1 VLKFIK
7 QLFEKPKSTTV
18 NVETAP
24 LSADQLDAVAK
35 VKKEVRPAQLLVGS
49 CQSVGMQ
56 RNHNEDTL
64 ITLSAVVADDMTDLR
79 LAFLLWRMEWAV
91 TNMGMWPA
99 ARLRGPM
106 AEYLISKLYSS
117 LAGVKPEAQGESLQE
132 IMEAGVNE
140 ANQAVIR
147 KAPGGGTT
155 LTTALVIGEQ
165 VTIAH
170 VGDSRAYFLFT
181 DGRVQALTQDH
192 SLVRR
197 LVQLKQIT
205 EEEALVHPQRNVL
218 NRAIGQN
225 ETLPPGH
232 QQLFASSPRVF
243 NDLLGRVVGC
253 GERNEISRIVLN
265 APSLTSACQSLIDA
279 ANDAGGPDNITV
291 FWCSIC
297 CK

>member
-1 VLKFIK
+1 MLKFIK

-64 ITLSAVVADDMTDLR
+64 ITLSAVVADDMTDLPFGVFIV
-79 LAFLLWRMEWAV
+79 ADG
-91 TNMGMWPA
+91 MGGHQYGEVASGTA
-99 ARLRGPM
+99 ARAM

-218 NRAIGQN
+218 YRAIGQN
-225 ETLPPGH
+225 EPFRPDINSYLLPHPGY
-232 QQLFASSPRVF
+232 LMICS
-243 NDLLGRVVGC
+243 DGLWGVVN
-253 GERNEISRIVLN
+253 ENEISRIVLN

-279 ANDAGGPDNITV
+279 ANDAGGPDNITAV
-291 FWCSIC
+291 LVQYLL
-297 CK
+297 

>member
-1 VLKFIK
+1 MLKFIK

-35 VKKEVRPAQLLVGS
+35 IKKVIRPAQLLVGS

-64 ITLSAVVADDMTDLR
+64 ITLSAVVADDMTDLPFGVFIV
-79 LAFLLWRMEWAV
+79 ADG
-91 TNMGMWPA
+91 MGGHQYGEVASGTA
-99 ARLRGPM
+99 ARAM
-106 AEYLISKLYSS
+106 AEYLITKLYSS
-117 LAGVKPEAQGESLQE
+117 LAGLRPEAQGESLQE

-170 VGDSRAYFLFT
+170 VGDSRAYFLFN
-181 DGRVQALTQDH
+181 DGRVQTLTQDH

-218 NRAIGQN
+218 YRAIGQN
-225 ETLPPGH
+225 EPFRPDINSYLLPHPGY
-232 QQLFASSPRVF
+232 LMICS
-243 NDLLGRVVGC
+243 DGLWGVVN
-253 GERNEISRIVLN
+253 ENEISRIVLN

-291 FWCSIC
+291 VLVQYLL
-297 CK
+297 

>member
-1 VLKFIK
+1 MLKFIK

-35 VKKEVRPAQLLVGS
+35 VKKEIRPAQLLVGS

-64 ITLSAVVADDMTDLR
+64 ITLSAVVADDMTDLPFGVFIV
-79 LAFLLWRMEWAV
+79 ADG
-91 TNMGMWPA
+91 MGGHQYGEVASGTA
-99 ARLRGPM
+99 ARAM
-106 AEYLISKLYSS
+106 AEYLITKLYSS
-117 LAGVKPEAQGESLQE
+117 LAGLRPEAQGESLQE

-218 NRAIGQN
+218 YRAIGQN
-225 ETLPPGH
+225 EPFRPDINSYLLPHPGY
-232 QQLFASSPRVF
+232 LMICS
-243 NDLLGRVVGC
+243 DGLWGVVN
-253 GERNEISRIVLN
+253 ENEISRIVLN

-291 FWCSIC
+291 VLVQYLL
-297 CK
+297 

>member
-1 VLKFIK
+1 M
-7 QLFEKPKSTTV
+7 
-18 NVETAP
+18 
-24 LSADQLDAVAK
+24 SADQLDAVAK

-64 ITLSAVVADDMTDLR
+64 ITLSAVVADDMTDLPFGVFIV
-79 LAFLLWRMEWAV
+79 ADG
-91 TNMGMWPA
+91 MGGHQYGEVASGTA
-99 ARLRGPM
+99 ARAM

-218 NRAIGQN
+218 YRAIGQN
-225 ETLPPGH
+225 EPFRPDINSYLLPHPGY
-232 QQLFASSPRVF
+232 LMICS
-243 NDLLGRVVGC
+243 DGLWGVVN
-253 GERNEISRIVLN
+253 ENEISRIVLN

-279 ANDAGGPDNITV
+279 ANDAGGPDNITAV
-291 FWCSIC
+291 LVQYLL
-297 CK
+297 

>member
-1 VLKFIK
+1 MLKFIK

-35 VKKEVRPAQLLVGS
+35 VKKEIRPAQLLVGS

-64 ITLSAVVADDMTDLR
+64 ITLSAVVADDMTDLPFGVFIV
-79 LAFLLWRMEWAV
+79 ADG
-91 TNMGMWPA
+91 MGGHQYGEVASGTA
-99 ARLRGPM
+99 ARAM
-106 AEYLISKLYSS
+106 AEYLITKLYSS
-117 LAGVKPEAQGESLQE
+117 LAGVRPEAQGESLQE

-170 VGDSRAYFLFT
+170 VGDSRAYFLFN
-181 DGRVQALTQDH
+181 DGRVQTLTQDH

-218 NRAIGQN
+218 YRAIGQN
-225 ETLPPGH
+225 EPFRPDINSYLLPHPGY
-232 QQLFASSPRVF
+232 LMICS
-243 NDLLGRVVGC
+243 DGLWGVVN
-253 GERNEISRIVLN
+253 ENEISRIVLN

-291 FWCSIC
+291 VLVQYLL
-297 CK
+297 

>member
-35 VKKEVRPAQLLVGS
+35 VKKEIRPAQLLVGS

-64 ITLSAVVADDMTDLR
+64 ITLSAVVADDMTDLPFGVFIV
-79 LAFLLWRMEWAV
+79 ADG
-91 TNMGMWPA
+91 MGGHQYGEVASGTA
-99 ARLRGPM
+99 ARAM
-106 AEYLISKLYSS
+106 AEYLITKLYSS
-117 LAGVKPEAQGESLQE
+117 LAGLRPEAQGESLQE

-218 NRAIGQN
+218 YRAIGQN
-225 ETLPPGH
+225 EPFRPDINSYLLPHPGY
-232 QQLFASSPRVF
+232 LMICS
-243 NDLLGRVVGC
+243 DGLWGVVN
-253 GERNEISRIVLN
+253 ENEISRIVLN

-291 FWCSIC
+291 VLVQYLL
-297 CK
+297 

>member
-1 VLKFIK
+1 MLNFIK

-35 VKKEVRPAQLLVGS
+35 VKKEIRPAQLLVGS

-64 ITLSAVVADDMTDLR
+64 ITLSAVVADDMTDLPFGVFIV
-79 LAFLLWRMEWAV
+79 ADG
-91 TNMGMWPA
+91 MGGHQYGEVASGTA
-99 ARLRGPM
+99 ARAM
-106 AEYLISKLYSS
+106 AEYLITKLYSS
-117 LAGVKPEAQGESLQE
+117 LAGVRPEAQGESLQE

-170 VGDSRAYFLFT
+170 VGDSRAYFLYT

-218 NRAIGQN
+218 YRAIGQN
-225 ETLPPGH
+225 EPFRPDINSYLLPHPGY
-232 QQLFASSPRVF
+232 LMICS
-243 NDLLGRVVGC
+243 DGLWGVVN
-253 GERNEISRIVLN
+253 ENEISRIVLN

-291 FWCSIC
+291 VLVQYLL
-297 CK
+297 

>member
-1 VLKFIK
+1 MLKFIK

-35 VKKEVRPAQLLVGS
+35 IKKVIRPAQLLVGS

-64 ITLSAVVADDMTDLR
+64 ITLSAVVADDMTDLPFGVFIV
-79 LAFLLWRMEWAV
+79 ADG
-91 TNMGMWPA
+91 MGGHQYGEVASGTA
-99 ARLRGPM
+99 ARAM
-106 AEYLISKLYSS
+106 AEYLITKLYSS
-117 LAGVKPEAQGESLQE
+117 LAGLRPEAQGESLQE

-170 VGDSRAYFLFT
+170 VGDSRAYFLYT
-181 DGRVQALTQDH
+181 DGRVQTLTQDH

-218 NRAIGQN
+218 YRAIGQN
-225 ETLPPGH
+225 EPFRPDINSYLLPHPGY
-232 QQLFASSPRVF
+232 LMICS
-243 NDLLGRVVGC
+243 DGLWGVVN
-253 GERNEISRIVLN
+253 ENEISRIVLN

-291 FWCSIC
+291 VLVQYLL
-297 CK
+297 

>member
-1 VLKFIK
+1 MLKFIK
-7 QLFEKPKSTTV
+7 QLFDKPKSTTV

-35 VKKEVRPAQLLVGS
+35 VKKETRPAQLLVGS

-64 ITLSAVVADDMTDLR
+64 ITLSAVVADDMADLPFGVFIV
-79 LAFLLWRMEWAV
+79 ADG
-91 TNMGMWPA
+91 MGGHQYGEVASGTA
-99 ARLRGPM
+99 ARAM
-106 AEYLISKLYSS
+106 AEYLVSKLYSS
-117 LAGVKPEAQGESLQE
+117 LAGVKPEAQSESLQE

-181 DGRVQALTQDH
+181 DGRVQPLTQDH

-218 NRAIGQN
+218 YRAIGQN
-225 ETLPPGH
+225 EPFRPDINSYLLPHPGY
-232 QQLFASSPRVF
+232 LMICS
-243 NDLLGRVVGC
+243 DGLWGVVN
-253 GERNEISRIVLN
+253 ENEISRIVLS

-291 FWCSIC
+291 VLVQYLL
-297 CK
+297 

>member
-35 VKKEVRPAQLLVGS
+35 VKKVIRPAQLLVGS

-64 ITLSAVVADDMTDLR
+64 ITLSAVVADDMTDLPFGVFIV
-79 LAFLLWRMEWAV
+79 ADG
-91 TNMGMWPA
+91 MGGHQYGEVASGTA
-99 ARLRGPM
+99 ARAM
-106 AEYLISKLYSS
+106 AEYLITKLYSS
-117 LAGVKPEAQGESLQE
+117 LAGVRPEAQGESLQE

-170 VGDSRAYFLFT
+170 VGDSRAYFLFN

-218 NRAIGQN
+218 YRAIGQN
-225 ETLPPGH
+225 EPFRPDINSYLLPHPGY
-232 QQLFASSPRVF
+232 LMICS
-243 NDLLGRVVGC
+243 DGLWGVVN
-253 GERNEISRIVLN
+253 ENEISRIVLN

-291 FWCSIC
+291 VLVQYLL
-297 CK
+297 